1 MGLVDIAMNEGGIRF
16 QIWINELLMMFLFI
30 LLRIRGLLR
39 PLHSFKC

>member
-30 LLRIRGLLR
+30 LLSYQRTIESLA
-39 PLHSFKC
+39 FF